1 VRFIEI
7 KHLAPE
13 HLPSAVELDRLC
25 FGGLWAIEG
34 YRRELDNPNSDLL
47 GLWTWETEDCE
58 SGQNRAGT
66 GAPPLPNGA
75 GQGAP
80 PPPNGAG
87 QGTPPLPNGAGQ
99 GAPPLPN
106 GAGQGAPPLQIPP
119 NLIGIGCLWAIL
131 EEAHII
137 MLAIHPQF
145 QRQGLG
151 QALLWA
157 LLKSACDRQ
166 LERSTLEVRSS
177 NLAAVDLYK
186 KFGFKEAGR
195 RKRYYEET
203 GEDALVMWRS
213 GLEKPEFQ
221 QHLAVEKVQIC
232 DRLNQKKW
240 HWAID
245 NFEW

>member
-1 VRFIEI
+1 MFPSLQSKTVHFIEI
-7 KHLAPE
+7 KHLTPE
-13 HLPSAVELDRLC
+13 HLPSAVELDRHC

-47 GLWTWETEDCE
+47 GLWIWETEDCE
-58 SGQNRAGT
+58 SGQNRSGT
-66 GAPPLPNGA
+66 
-75 GQGAP
+75 
-80 PPPNGAG
+80 
-87 QGTPPLPNGAGQ
+87 GTPPL
-99 GAPPLPN
+99 
-106 GAGQGAPPLQIPP
+106 QISPT
-119 NLIGIGCLWAIL
+119 LIGIGCLWAIL

-166 LERSTLEVRSS
+166 LERATLEVRDS
-177 NLAAVDLYK
+177 NLAAVCLYK

-195 RKRYYEET
+195 RKRYYQDT
-203 GEDALVMWRS
+203 GEDALVMWHS
-213 GLEKPEFQ
+213 SLGKPEFQ
-221 QHLAVEKVQIC
+221 QYLAVEKVQMC
-232 DRLNQKKW
+232 DRLHEKKW

-245 NFEW
+245 NFES

>member
-13 HLPSAVELDRLC
+13 HLPCAVELDRLC
-25 FGGLWAIEG
+25 FGGLWASEG
-34 YRRELDNPNSDLL
+34 YRRELDSPNSDLL
-47 GLWTWETEDCE
+47 GLWTWETDDCE
-58 SGQNRAGT
+58 SGQNRAG
-66 GAPPLPNGA
+66 
-75 GQGAP
+75 
-80 PPPNGAG
+80 
-87 QGTPPLPNGAGQ
+87 
-99 GAPPLPN
+99 
-106 GAGQGAPPLQIPP
+106 QGAPPLQIRAGTGAPP
-119 NLIGIGCLWAIL
+119 LQISPTLIGVGCLWAIL

-137 MLAIHPQF
+137 MLAIHPSF

-151 QALLWA
+151 QALLLA

-195 RKRYYEET
+195 RKRYYEDT

-245 NFEW
+245 NFEL

>member
-1 VRFIEI
+1 MRFLEI
-7 KHLAPE
+7 KHLGPE

-34 YRRELDNPNSDLL
+34 YRRELDSPNSDLL

-58 SGQNRAGT
+58 SGQH
-66 GAPPLPNGA
+66 GA
-75 GQGAP
+75 GAHHP
-80 PPPNGAG
+80 S
-87 QGTPPLPNGAGQ
+87 
-99 GAPPLPN
+99 
-106 GAGQGAPPLQIPP
+106 PLQIPP
-119 NLIGIGCLWAIL
+119 MLIGIGCLWAIL

-151 QALLWA
+151 QALLLA
-157 LLKSACDRQ
+157 LLKSAHDRQ
-166 LERSTLEVRSS
+166 LERSTLEVRDS
-177 NLAAVDLYK
+177 NLAAVSLYK

-195 RKRYYEET
+195 RKRYYEDT

-221 QHLAVEKVQIC
+221 RYLAALKVQMC
-232 DRLNQKKW
+232 DRLYEKKW
-240 HWAID
+240 HLAID
-245 NFEW
+245 IFELSM

>member
-1 VRFIEI
+1 MRFIEI
-7 KHLAPE
+7 KHLVPE
-13 HLPSAVELDRLC
+13 HLPDAVEIDRLC

-34 YRRELDNPNSDLL
+34 YRRELDSPNSDLL
-47 GLWTWETEDCE
+47 GLWTWETEDSE
-58 SGQNRAGT
+58 SAQNLAGTHHPPPLENRAGT
-66 GAPPLPNGA
+66 GAPPL
-75 GQGAP
+75 QVP
-80 PPPNGAG
+80 PM
-87 QGTPPLPNGAGQ
+87 
-99 GAPPLPN
+99 
-106 GAGQGAPPLQIPP
+106 
-119 NLIGIGCLWAIL
+119 LIGIGCLWAIL

-166 LERSTLEVRSS
+166 LERSTLEVRAS
-177 NLAAVDLYK
+177 NLAAVSLYK

-195 RKRYYEET
+195 RKRYYEDT

-221 QHLAVEKVQIC
+221 RYLAVEKVQMC
-232 DRLNQKKW
+232 DRLQQKNW
-240 HWAID
+240 HLAID
-245 NFEW
+245 TLEF

>member
-1 VRFIEI
+1 MRFLEI
-7 KHLAPE
+7 KPLTPE

-25 FGGLWAIEG
+25 FGGIWAIEG
-34 YRRELDNPNSDLL
+34 YRRELESPNSDLL

-58 SGQNRAGT
+58 SAQNRAGTHHPPPLQNRAGT
-66 GAPPLPNGA
+66 G
-75 GQGAP
+75 
-80 PPPNGAG
+80 
-87 QGTPPLPNGAGQ
+87 TPPLQ
-99 GAPPLPN
+99 VPPT
-106 GAGQGAPPLQIPP
+106 
-119 NLIGIGCLWAIL
+119 LIGIGCLWAIL

-151 QALLWA
+151 QALLLA
-157 LLKSACDRQ
+157 LLKSAHDRQ
-166 LERSTLEVRSS
+166 LERATLEVRES
-177 NLAAVDLYK
+177 NLAAVSLYK
-186 KFGFKEAGR
+186 KFGFKSAGR
-195 RKRYYEET
+195 RKRYYEDT

-221 QHLAVEKVQIC
+221 RYLAVEKVQMC

-245 NFEW
+245 NFEL

>member
-13 HLPSAVELDRLC
+13 HLPGAVELDRLC

-34 YRRELDNPNSDLL
+34 YRRELDSPNSDLL
-47 GLWTWETEDCE
+47 GLWTWETDDCE
-58 SGQNRAGT
+58 SAQNRAGT
-66 GAPPLPNGA
+66 GAPPL
-75 GQGAP
+75 
-80 PPPNGAG
+80 
-87 QGTPPLPNGAGQ
+87 
-99 GAPPLPN
+99 
-106 GAGQGAPPLQIPP
+106 QIPP
-119 NLIGIGCLWAIL
+119 MLIGVGCLWAIL

-151 QALLWA
+151 QALLLA

-166 LERSTLEVRSS
+166 LERSTLEVRDS
-177 NLAAVDLYK
+177 NLAAVSLYK

-195 RKRYYEET
+195 RKRYYEDT

-221 QHLAVEKVQIC
+221 RYLAVEKVQMC
-232 DRLNQKKW
+232 DRLHLKNW
-240 HWAID
+240 HLAID
-245 NFEW
+245 NFES

>member
-1 VRFIEI
+1 MRFLEI
-7 KHLAPE
+7 KPLTPE

-25 FGGLWAIEG
+25 FGGIWAIEG
-34 YRRELDNPNSDLL
+34 YRRELESPNSDLL
-47 GLWTWETEDCE
+47 GLWTWEGAGTHHPPPL
-58 SGQNRAGT
+58 QVRAGT
-66 GAPPLPNGA
+66 HHP
-75 GQGAP
+75 
-80 PPPNGAG
+80 
-87 QGTPPLPNGAGQ
+87 
-99 GAPPLPN
+99 
-106 GAGQGAPPLQIPP
+106 PPLQIRAGTHHPP
-119 NLIGIGCLWAIL
+119 PLQIRAGTETPPLQVPPTLIGIGCLWAIL

-151 QALLWA
+151 QALLLA

-166 LERSTLEVRSS
+166 LERATLEVRDS
-177 NLAAVDLYK
+177 NLAAVSLYK

-195 RKRYYEET
+195 RKRYYEDT

-221 QHLAVEKVQIC
+221 QYLAALKVQMC
-232 DRLNQKKW
+232 DRLYEKKW

-245 NFEW
+245 NFEL

>member
-13 HLPSAVELDRLC
+13 HLPCAVELDRLC
-25 FGGLWAIEG
+25 FGGLWASEG
-34 YRRELDNPNSDLL
+34 YRRELDSPNSDLL
-47 GLWTWETEDCE
+47 GLWTWETDDCE
-58 SGQNRAGT
+58 SGQNRAG
-66 GAPPLPNGA
+66 
-75 GQGAP
+75 
-80 PPPNGAG
+80 
-87 QGTPPLPNGAGQ
+87 
-99 GAPPLPN
+99 
-106 GAGQGAPPLQIPP
+106 QGAPPLQIRAGTGAPP
-119 NLIGIGCLWAIL
+119 LQISPTLIGVGCLWAIL

-137 MLAIHPQF
+137 MLAIHPSF

-151 QALLWA
+151 QALLLA

-221 QHLAVEKVQIC
+221 QYLAVEKMQIC

-245 NFEW
+245 NFEL

>member
-1 VRFIEI
+1 MRFLKI

-34 YRRELDNPNSDLL
+34 YRRELDSPNSDLL

-66 GAPPLPNGA
+66 G
-75 GQGAP
+75 
-80 PPPNGAG
+80 
-87 QGTPPLPNGAGQ
+87 TPPLQIRAGT
-99 GAPPLPN
+99 
-106 GAGQGAPPLQIPP
+106 GAPPLQIRPM
-119 NLIGIGCLWAIL
+119 LIGVGCLWAIL

-137 MLAIHPQF
+137 MLAIHPSF

-151 QALLWA
+151 QTLLWA

-166 LERSTLEVRSS
+166 LERATLEVRDS
-177 NLAAVDLYK
+177 NLAAVSLYK

-195 RKRYYEET
+195 RKRYYEDT

-221 QHLAVEKVQIC
+221 EYLAVEERQMR
-232 DRLNQKKW
+232 DRLHEKNW
-240 HWAID
+240 HLAID
-245 NFEW
+245 DFEL